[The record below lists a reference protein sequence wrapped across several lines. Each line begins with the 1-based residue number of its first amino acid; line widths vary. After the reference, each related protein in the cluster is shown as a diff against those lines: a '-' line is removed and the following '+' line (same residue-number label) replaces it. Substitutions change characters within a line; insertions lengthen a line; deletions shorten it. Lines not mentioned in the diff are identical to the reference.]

1 MKKFTLFVYAILS
14 VSPFL
19 SYAKMTI
26 VPLTK
31 NEEGHLEIRASINGV
46 DAKFILDT
54 GATGTVIDINKLN
67 VFGIT
72 ISQEKIAGIRIGD
85 AETGKIETFPVS
97 IEQFSIAQKQ
107 LNIKSIYSNDTSGKF
122 ETDVMGLIG
131 YDALA
136 DLSALLDVKNLQLL
150 IPENQGDI
158 KKWLSDSANTAYQTI
173 DLYKS
178 AMGFSFVDVQLGD
191 KQVRLLVDTGAPE
204 LILDES
210 VLIEFGYELASHPTA
225 KSVVAEGIELPMKVL
240 KNGGVTLGSMTL
252 SGDFFTT
259 DFTAL
264 MNAVNVQNQPR
275 LIGILG
281 NKHLLQMNTLID
293 VANGKLYIKP

>member
-1 MKKFTLFVYAILS
+1 
-14 VSPFL
+14 
-19 SYAKMTI
+19 
-26 VPLTK
+26 
-31 NEEGHLEIRASINGV
+31 
-46 DAKFILDT
+46 
-54 GATGTVIDINKLN
+54 
-67 VFGIT
+67 
-72 ISQEKIAGIRIGD
+72 
-85 AETGKIETFPVS
+85 
-97 IEQFSIAQKQ
+97 
-107 LNIKSIYSNDTSGKF
+107 
-122 ETDVMGLIG
+122 MGLIG

-136 DLSALLDVKNLQLL
+136 ELNALLDVKNLQLL
-150 IPENQGDI
+150 IPENQGDV

-210 VLIEFGYELASHPTA
+210 VLIEFGYKLASHPTA